1 MKLKKNLF
9 LGPPQRGNGQ
19 VCNTLRVGLAYGALA
34 SQGSRQGRYQLS
46 GTING
51 KPSWESSTQAI
62 WYIPQFQDWGIGSKY
77 DKGGLYRGLAT
88 GTGGYQGEFYPNEL
102 PFNMWYYWT
111 GSYWS
116 SQFNDIVIECEGNK
130 CELNLSSEKDSI
142 LIFFVD
148 SLCFEEN
155 TLFLENSLPTKM
167 PADECQDS
175 CEATDCCEVN
185 F

>member
-1 MKLKKNLF
+1 MGQKAIITSLAIALASNSYCLKLKKNF
-9 LGPPQRGNGQ
+9 ILGAPQRGNGQ

-116 SQFNDIVIECEGNK
+116 SQFNDIVIECEGN
-130 CELNLSSEKDSI
+130 N
-142 LIFFVD
+142 
-148 SLCFEEN
+148 
-155 TLFLENSLPTKM
+155 
-167 PADECQDS
+167 
-175 CEATDCCEVN
+175 VN
-185 F
+185 